1 MPKKNRIFSGQ
12 KLSEKERERIEK
24 QLEAARLRDSVNPS
38 AARREF
44 RREKRL
50 LILNEETTPQKKIAS
65 IFDLMTKE
73 QSKEIRES
81 DSWGSDEVISLA
93 EEIIES
99 KKPLNYSS
107 VKKGLDNPLKPENR
121 KVSPELEKRL
131 EEDPNAGIDPL
142 DPF

>member
-1 MPKKNRIFSGQ
+1 MPKKNHIFSGR
-12 KLSEKERERIEK
+12 KLSESTRKRIEK
-24 QLEAARLRDSVNPS
+24 QLEAAHLRDSVNPS

-50 LILNEETTPQKKIAS
+50 VIANEETTPQKKIAS

-81 DSWGSDEVISLA
+81 DSWGSDEVIELA

-107 VKKGLDNPLKPENR
+107 VKKGLDDTLKPENR
-121 KVSPELEKRL
+121 KLSPELEKRL
-131 EEDPNAGIDPL
+131 NEDPNAGIDPL